1 MGAPYIYIYDIR
13 RLRVNYMFFRS
24 EVGRIFKLDPW
35 VRGLLLHQ
43 NEHSVVNV
51 VFINIIFHCIYR

>member
-1 MGAPYIYIYDIR
+1 MCMFHCKEWR
-13 RLRVNYMFFRS
+13 CFFKSYMFFRS

-35 VRGLLLHQ
+35 VRGLILHQ

-51 VFINIIFHCIYR
+51 VFINILFHCIYR